1 MHFGRR
7 AFGVGNDDKRV
18 DFEIRELA
26 VDVDSV
32 QSCYKI
38 DEDVVDTFGH
48 FFKQYGR
55 NLIVRWVL

>member
-1 MHFGRR
+1 MHFGGR
-7 AFGVGNDDKRV
+7 AFGVGNDDKGV

-38 DEDVVDTFGH
+38 DEDVVDAFGH
-48 FFKQYGR
+48 FFK
-55 NLIVRWVL
+55 